1 LTVINS
7 NEYSFDATPMEPAT
21 IEIKARDQMPLL
33 QDQST
38 LLKQH
43 GAVIWLTGLSG
54 AGKSTLASI
63 LDEALRDRGIVSS
76 ILDGDQ
82 LRKGLCV
89 DLGFSPEDRAENI
102 RRAAEVAKL
111 MASSGIIVIC
121 ALISP
126 FSKERELA
134 RASCLTSHI
143 PFAEIYINAPLS
155 VCEQRD
161 TKGLYKKARAGELTA
176 FTGIDSPYDSPT
188 HPELELRT
196 DLLSID
202 DCLCQLLDLMTKTMR
217 LV

>member
-1 LTVINS
+1 
-7 NEYSFDATPMEPAT
+7 
-21 IEIKARDQMPLL
+21 MPLL
-33 QDQST
+33 LDPST
-38 LLKQH
+38 LLKQQ

-54 AGKSTLASI
+54 AGKSTLASS
-63 LDEALRDRGIVSS
+63 LDTALRERAIVSS

-134 RASCLTSHI
+134 RASCSSSNI
-143 PFAEIYINAPLS
+143 PFVEIYINAPLS

-161 TKGLYKKARAGELTA
+161 TKGLYKKARAGVLTA

-202 DCLCQLLDLMTKTMR
+202 NCLGQLLDLVTKTMR